1 MLYYRIFH
9 ISPPPPPPN
18 KEQKQDRAEKIIVT
32 IYHIETFY
40 RNHLQLLMTIYQ
52 K

>member
-9 ISPPPPPPN
+9 ISPPPLPPN
-18 KEQKQDRAEKIIVT
+18 KEQKQDRAEKNN
-32 IYHIETFY
+32 FY
-40 RNHLQLLMTIYQ
+40 YLPHRIHLQLLMTIYQ